1 MMFDRKQIYIGAALL
16 GLFELIVMVTRAV
29 A

>member
-1 MMFDRKQIYIGAALL
+1 MFDRKQIYIGAALL
-16 GLFELIVMVTRAV
+16 GLFELIVLVTRAV